1 MAQPRSSSGGTGPAW
16 EPSAEQTAA
25 GWRALASEPGT
36 GVSILTVGGRIVY
49 ANDAVAQMMI
59 GPEARGA
66 GQMGRTLGELFP
78 KEWTD
83 ERLVLLARVVTT
95 RESVILRTLWR
106 GAQVVSWLY
115 PIHGPEPI
123 GEEDGAR
130 EDTDE
135 QVLVVSRRMGGEED
149 LQRAGVGGPEVFE
162 SRVLRL
168 GELDALTP
176 RELEVL
182 ALVGQGLSL
191 QQIATVLSRSQKT
204 ISRHRESIG
213 RKLELSDRV
222 ELAELAW
229 RAGLTVR
236 DAERKRV

>member
-1 MAQPRSSSGGTGPAW
+1 MAQPRSSSGGFGPAW
-16 EPSAEQTAA
+16 EPSAEQVAA
-25 GWRALASEPGT
+25 IWNALASEPGT

-59 GPEARGA
+59 GPEARGV
-66 GQMGRTLGELFP
+66 GQMGRMLGELFP
-78 KEWTD
+78 KDWTE
-83 ERLVLLARVVTT
+83 ERLALLARVAAT
-95 RESVILRTLWR
+95 RESMILRTLWR
-106 GAQVVSWLY
+106 GAQVVSWLH
-115 PIHGPEPI
+115 PIHGPEPT
-123 GEEDGAR
+123 GGDEGSR
-130 EDTDE
+130 GDTDE
-135 QVLVVSRRMGGEED
+135 QVLVVSRRVGGEED
-149 LQRAGVGGPEVFE
+149 LQRLGASGLEVFE

-204 ISRHRESIG
+204 VSRHREAIG
-213 RKLELSDRV
+213 RKLEVSDRV

-229 RAGLTVR
+229 KAGLTVR